1 MKIEILESG
10 CTTCRSL
17 EHNVREAL
25 AKSGREAEVAVVEDL
40 QRIMA
45 YGVMRTP
52 GLVVDGKV
60 LSVGKNLTLD
70 EIIGLIA

>member
-10 CTTCRSL
+10 CVSCRSL

-25 AKSGREAEVAVVEDL
+25 AKSGKEAEVEVVEDL

-52 GLVVDGKV
+52 GMVVDGEV
-60 LSVGKNLTLD
+60 LSVGKNLTPD
-70 EIIGLIA
+70 EVLELLS

>member
-10 CTTCRSL
+10 CTSCRSL
-17 EHNVREAL
+17 EQNVREAL
-25 AKSGREAEVAVVEDL
+25 ERSGIEAEVEVVEDL

-52 GLVVDGKV
+52 GLVVDGKL
-60 LSVGKNLTLD
+60 LSVGKNLTPD
-70 EIIGLIA
+70 EISQMIG